1 MRITISGPPGA
12 GKTTVCNKLSETLG
26 IRAVVFGKMFRELAA
41 EKGISLSELGA
52 LAETDPSIDRDID
65 SKILEIA
72 KDNVDI
78 ILESRLSAY
87 MLSRN
92 SIPSFKIYLDASP
105 DIRMSRVGVRE
116 CESTESAMKKT
127 VERQICEAKRYK
139 KYYGIDINDMSVY
152 DLIINT
158 DNLDPEG
165 VLRVI
170 LKGLEG
176 QRC

>member
-1 MRITISGPPGA
+1 MRITISGLPGA
-12 GKTTVCNKLSETLG
+12 GKTTVCNKLSEVLG
-26 IRAVVFGKMFRELAA
+26 LRAIVFGKIFRELAA
-41 EKGISLSELGA
+41 EKGLSLSELGA
-52 LAETDPSIDRDID
+52 LAETDPSIDQNID

-72 KDNVDI
+72 RGNEDI
-78 ILESRLSAY
+78 ILESRLSSY

-105 DIRMSRVGVRE
+105 EVRMSRVGVRE
-116 CESTESAMKKT
+116 CESMECARKKT
-127 VERQICEAKRYK
+127 IERQACEAKRYK
-139 KYYGIDINDMSVY
+139 KYYDIDINDMSVY

-158 DNLDPEG
+158 DNLDPDE
-165 VLRVI
+165 VLKVI